1 MHSSRNSTDNLR
13 CALERFKQVLA
24 RWPRTAIVWIVPLAA
39 AAFCIAWG
47 VSSLGSRGP
56 TITIAF
62 ATAEG
67 LEADRS
73 TLRLRNVEIGRV
85 THVRA
90 LRGQPGVTIDVR
102 LDANAQALAVAD
114 TRFWIVRPRIG
125 PGGLSGLDS
134 VRSGSYIAAAPG
146 SSREPRTTFTG
157 LDAPPVTEG
166 GGRHYTL
173 RATSLG
179 SVAIGSPVYHRRAR
193 VGQVAG
199 YALDADG
206 HGVSIDVF
214 VAAPFDRYV
223 DVDARWWQAGGLG
236 LRLDAGGM
244 KLGTPSIAALLAGAL
259 AFAAP
264 PGRASNVAAPDG
276 TRFRVADDEID
287 AMRTPNA
294 PAAPVVMRFDR
305 SLRGLEVG
313 APVDFRGI
321 ELGNV
326 TAVGTEYDAARG
338 DVAMRVTIALYPD
351 RLGQR
356 YRDVLGNGDTDA
368 GKALLRTL
376 VARGLRGQ
384 LRVGNP
390 IANRSYVALDMFP
403 HAPPASVDTDRLPI
417 VLPTVPGTL
426 DVLRVHIADIAGTL
440 SRLPLDRMGTDLNAA
455 LAHTNAL
462 FAQLD
467 TELAP
472 HARDALGTARQAF
485 TAAQAMLAQQGAAT
499 SNVHR
504 TLTQFA
510 RTSSALHAL
519 AGDLEQHPEWL
530 LPNAS
535 GATQPAD
542 TPQPASASR

>member
-1 MHSSRNSTDNLR
+1 MLR
-13 CALERFKQVLA
+13 GCVPARTRAAL
-24 RWPRTAIVWIVPLAA
+24 VWIVPLAA
-39 AAFCIAWG
+39 AALCIAWG
-47 VSSLGSRGP
+47 IASFGSRGP

-62 ATAEG
+62 ASADG
-67 LEADRS
+67 LAAGQS
-73 TLRLRNVEIGRV
+73 TLRLRNVDIGRV
-85 THVRA
+85 TRVRA

-102 LDANAQALAVAD
+102 LDADAHALAVAD

-125 PGGLSGLDS
+125 PGGLSGLDT
-134 VRSGSYIAAAPG
+134 VLSGSYIAAALG
-146 SSREPRTTFTG
+146 HSREPRTTFTG
-157 LDAPPVTEG
+157 LDTPPVTEE

-193 VGQVAG
+193 VGQVTG

-206 HGVSIDVF
+206 HGVLIDVF
-214 VAAPFDRYV
+214 VAAPFDRTV

-236 LRLDAGGM
+236 LRLGAGGM
-244 KLGTPSIAALLAGAL
+244 QLDTPSLAALLGGAL
-259 AFAAP
+259 AFASP
-264 PGRASNVAAPDG
+264 PGRAPGSTAPDG
-276 TRFRVADDEID
+276 ARFRVADDEID

-305 SLRGLEVG
+305 SLRGLEIG
-313 APVDFRGI
+313 APVEFRGI

-338 DVAMRVTIALYPD
+338 DVAMRVTMALYPD

-356 YRDVLGNGDTDA
+356 YRDTLGNGESEA

-403 HAPPASVDTDRLPI
+403 NAPPTSVDTHREPI

-426 DVLRVHIADIAGTL
+426 DVLRVQMTDIAGTL

-455 LAHTNAL
+455 LVNTDAL
-462 FAQLD
+462 FKQLD

-472 HARDALGTARQAF
+472 HARAALGTARQSF
-485 TAAQAMLAQQGAAT
+485 TAAQAMLAQQGANT
-499 SNVHR
+499 SNVRR

-510 RTSSALHAL
+510 RTSSALRAL
-519 AGDLEQHPEWL
+519 ADDLEQHPDGWM
-530 LPNAS
+530 PNAS
-535 GATQPAD
+535 RATEPAD
-542 TPQPASASR
+542 AAHPANTANTANTTR

>member
-1 MHSSRNSTDNLR
+1 MH
-13 CALERFKQVLA
+13 A
-24 RWPRTAIVWIVPLAA
+24 RWPRAALFWIVPLAA
-39 AAFCIAWG
+39 AAFCVAWG
-47 VSSLGSRGP
+47 VTSLGSRGP
-56 TITIAF
+56 TITLAF
-62 ATAEG
+62 ATADG
-67 LEADRS
+67 LEAGRS
-73 TLRLRNVEIGRV
+73 TLRLRNVEVGRV
-85 THVRA
+85 TNVRA
-90 LRGQPGVTIDVR
+90 LRGQPGVRVEVR
-102 LDANAQALAVAD
+102 LDTDARALAVAD

-134 VRSGSYIAAAPG
+134 LQSGAYIAAALG
-146 SSREPRTTFTG
+146 HSRKSRTTFVG
-157 LDAPPVTEG
+157 LDAPPLTEDR
-166 GGRHYTL
+166 GRHYTL

-193 VGQVAG
+193 VGQVTG
-199 YALDADG
+199 YALDTGG

-223 DVDARWWQAGGLG
+223 DTDARWWQAGGLG

-244 KLGTPSIAALLAGAL
+244 TLGTPSLAALLAGAL

-264 PGRASNVAAPDG
+264 PGRTSIDAAPDG
-276 TRFRVADDEID
+276 ARFRVADDEID

-305 SLRGLEVG
+305 SLRGLDVG

-338 DVAMRVTIALYPD
+338 DVTMRVTMALYPD

-356 YRDVLGNGDTDA
+356 YRDVLGDGNTEA

-384 LRVGNP
+384 LRMGNP

-403 HAPPASVDTDRLPI
+403 HAPPASVDTNREPI
-417 VLPTVPGTL
+417 ALPTVPGTL
-426 DVLRVHIADIAGTL
+426 DVLRVQIADIAGTL
-440 SRLPLDRMGTDLNAA
+440 SRLPLDRMGANLNAA
-455 LAHTNAL
+455 LVNTNAL

-472 HARDALGTARQAF
+472 HAHDALSNARQAF
-485 TAAQAMLAQQGAAT
+485 TAAQATLRQEGASA
-499 SNVHR
+499 SNLHR
-504 TLTQFA
+504 TLAQFA
-510 RTSSALHAL
+510 RTSSALRAL

-530 LPNAS
+530 LPNVS
-535 GATQPAD
+535 GTTHPAR
-542 TPQPASASR
+542 TAP

>member
-1 MHSSRNSTDNLR
+1 MLR
-13 CALERFKQVLA
+13 RRVPARARAALF
-24 RWPRTAIVWIVPLAA
+24 WIVPLAA
-39 AAFCIAWG
+39 AALCIAWG
-47 VSSLGSRGP
+47 IASLGSRGP
-56 TITIAF
+56 TITIVF
-62 ATAEG
+62 ASADG
-67 LEADRS
+67 LAAGRS

-85 THVRA
+85 TRVHVM
-90 LRGQPGVTIDVR
+90 RGQPGVTIDVR
-102 LDANAQALAVAD
+102 LNADAQALAAAD

-125 PGGLSGLDS
+125 AGGLSGLDA
-134 VRSGSYIAAAPG
+134 VLSGSYIAAALG
-146 SSREPRTTFTG
+146 HSREPRTTFTG
-157 LDAPPVTEG
+157 LDAPPVTEE

-173 RATSLG
+173 RAASLG

-193 VGQVAG
+193 VGQVTG

-214 VAAPFDRYV
+214 VAAPFDRTV

-236 LRLDAGGM
+236 LRLGAGGM
-244 KLGTPSIAALLAGAL
+244 KLDTPSIAALLSGAL
-259 AFAAP
+259 AFASP
-264 PGRASNVAAPDG
+264 PGRAPSVAAPDG
-276 TRFRVADDEID
+276 ARFRVADDEID

-313 APVDFRGI
+313 APVEFRGI

-338 DVAMRVTIALYPD
+338 DVTMRVTMALYPD

-356 YRDVLGNGDTDA
+356 YRDVLGNGASEA

-403 HAPPASVDTDRLPI
+403 HAPPASVDTNREPI
-417 VLPTVPGTL
+417 ALPTVPGTL
-426 DVLRVHIADIAGTL
+426 DVLRVQMTDIAGTL
-440 SRLPLDRMGTDLNAA
+440 SRLPLDRIGTDLNAA
-455 LAHTNAL
+455 LANTDAL
-462 FAQLD
+462 FRQLD

-472 HARDALGTARQAF
+472 HARIALGTARQSF
-485 TAAQAMLAQQGAAT
+485 TAAQAMLVQQGANT
-499 SNVHR
+499 SNVRR

-510 RTSSALHAL
+510 RTSSALRAL
-519 AGDLEQHPEWL
+519 ADDLEQHPEGWT
-530 LPNAS
+530 PNAS
-535 GATQPAD
+535 RATEPAD
-542 TPQPASASR
+542 AAHPANMPQ

>member
-1 MHSSRNSTDNLR
+1 MWRRCVPARSR
-13 CALERFKQVLA
+13 AARF
-24 RWPRTAIVWIVPLAA
+24 WIVPLAA
-39 AAFCIAWG
+39 AVLCTAWG
-47 VSSLGSRGP
+47 ITSLGNRGP

-62 ATAEG
+62 ASADGLTAG
-67 LEADRS
+67 RS

-85 THVRA
+85 TRVRA

-102 LDANAQALAVAD
+102 LNADAHALAVAD

-125 PGGLSGLDS
+125 PGGLSGLDT
-134 VRSGSYIAAAPG
+134 VLSGTYIAAALG
-146 SSREPRTTFTG
+146 HSREPRTTFAG
-157 LDAPPVTEG
+157 LDTPPITEE

-173 RATSLG
+173 RAASLG
-179 SVAIGSPVYHRRAR
+179 SVAIGSPIYHRRAR
-193 VGQVAG
+193 VGQVTG

-206 HGVSIDVF
+206 HGVTIDVF
-214 VAAPFDRYV
+214 VAAPFDRAV

-236 LRLDAGGM
+236 LQLGAGGM
-244 KLGTPSIAALLAGAL
+244 KLDTPSIAALLGGAL
-259 AFAAP
+259 AFASP
-264 PGRASNVAAPDG
+264 PGRASSIPAPDG
-276 TRFRVADDEID
+276 ARFRVADDEID

-294 PAAPVVMRFDR
+294 QPAPVVMRFDR

-313 APVDFRGI
+313 APVEFRGI

-338 DVAMRVTIALYPD
+338 DVTMRVTMALYPD

-356 YRDVLGNGDTDA
+356 YRDVLGNGESEA

-403 HAPPASVDTDRLPI
+403 NALPVSVDTNHEPI
-417 VLPTVPGTL
+417 ALPTVPGTL
-426 DVLRVHIADIAGTL
+426 DVLRVRMTDIAGTL

-455 LAHTNAL
+455 LANTNAL
-462 FAQLD
+462 FGQLD

-472 HARDALGTARQAF
+472 RARIALGTARQSF
-485 TAAQAMLAQQGAAT
+485 TAAQAMLGQPGADT
-499 SNVHR
+499 SNVRR

-510 RTSSALHAL
+510 RTSSALRAL
-519 AGDLEQHPEWL
+519 ADDLEQHPEWL
-530 LPNAS
+530 LPHAS
-535 GATQPAD
+535 GTTQPPGAAY
-542 TPQPASASR
+542 PANTAR

>member
-1 MHSSRNSTDNLR
+1 MRTL
-13 CALERFKQVLA
+13 
-24 RWPRTAIVWIVPLAA
+24 WPRAAIFWVAPLAA

-56 TITIAF
+56 TISIAF
-62 ATAEG
+62 ATADG
-67 LEADRS
+67 LEAGRS

-85 THVRA
+85 TRVRA
-90 LRGQPGVTIDVR
+90 LHGQPGVMIDVR
-102 LDANAQALAVAD
+102 LDTHAQALAVAD

-134 VRSGSYIAAAPG
+134 VLSGSYIAAALG

-157 LDAPPVTEG
+157 LDAPPVNES

-199 YALDADG
+199 YTLDADG
-206 HGVSIDVF
+206 RSVSIDVF

-244 KLGTPSIAALLAGAL
+244 RLDTPSITALLAGAL

-264 PGRASNVAAPDG
+264 PGRTANV
-276 TRFRVADDEID
+276 
-287 AMRTPNA
+287 
-294 PAAPVVMRFDR
+294 AAPVVMHFDR
-305 SLRGLEVG
+305 SLRGLDVG
-313 APVDFRGI
+313 APVDFRGV

-338 DVAMRVTIALYPD
+338 SVTMRVTVALYPD

-356 YRDVLGNGDTDA
+356 YRSALGNGDTDA

-390 IANRSYVALDMFP
+390 VANRSYVALDMFP
-403 HAPPASVDTDRLPI
+403 HAPPASVDTDRTPI

-426 DVLRVHIADIAGTL
+426 DVLRVRIADIAGTL
-440 SRLPLDRMGTDLNAA
+440 SRLPLDRMGTDLNAT
-455 LAHTNAL
+455 LMRTNAL
-462 FAQLD
+462 FTQLD

-485 TAAQAMLAQQGAAT
+485 TAAQAMLAQQGANT

-504 TLTQFA
+504 TLTQIA
-510 RTSSALHAL
+510 RTSSALRAL
-519 AGDLEQHPEWL
+519 AGDLEQHPKWL

-542 TPQPASASR
+542 MPHPASAAR

>member
-1 MHSSRNSTDNLR
+1 MHSSRNSTETGRHTLVR
-13 CALERFKQVLA
+13 VAQMCAC
-24 RWPRTAIVWIVPLAA
+24 WPRAAIVWIVPLAA

-62 ATAEG
+62 ATADG
-67 LEADRS
+67 LEAGRS

-90 LRGQPGVTIDVR
+90 LRGQPGVMIDVR
-102 LDANAQALAVAD
+102 LDTTAQALAVAD
-114 TRFWIVRPRIG
+114 TRFWIARPRIG

-134 VRSGSYIAAAPG
+134 MLSGAYIAAALG
-146 SSREPRTTFTG
+146 SSRESRTTFTG
-157 LDAPPVTEG
+157 LDTPPVTDDR
-166 GGRHYTL
+166 GRHYTL
-173 RATSLG
+173 RTTSLG

-199 YALDADG
+199 YTLDADG

-259 AFAAP
+259 AFASP
-264 PGRASNVAAPDG
+264 PGRASIVAAPDG
-276 TRFRVADDEID
+276 ARFRVADDEID

-326 TAVGTEYDAARG
+326 TAVGTEYDDARG
-338 DVAMRVTIALYPD
+338 DVTMRVTMALYPD

-426 DVLRVHIADIAGTL
+426 DVLRVQVADIAGTL
-440 SRLPLDRMGTDLNAA
+440 SRLPLDRMGTELSAA
-455 LAHTNAL
+455 LVNTNTL

-472 HARDALGTARQAF
+472 HARDALGAARRAF
-485 TAAQAMLAQQGAAT
+485 TAAQAMLAQQGAPA

-510 RTSSALHAL
+510 RTSSALRAL
-519 AGDLEQHPEWL
+519 AGDLEQHPESL

-542 TPQPASASR
+542 TPRPASASR

>member
-1 MHSSRNSTDNLR
+1 MHSSRNSTDTRRHTLA
-13 CALERFKQVLA
+13 CFAQMHA
-24 RWPRTAIVWIVPLAA
+24 RWPRAALFWIVPLAA
-39 AAFCIAWG
+39 AAFCVAWG
-47 VSSLGSRGP
+47 VTSLGSRGP
-56 TITIAF
+56 TITLAF
-62 ATAEG
+62 ATADG
-67 LEADRS
+67 LEAGRS
-73 TLRLRNVEIGRV
+73 TLRLRNVEVGRV
-85 THVRA
+85 TNVRA
-90 LRGQPGVTIDVR
+90 LRGQPGVRVEVR
-102 LDANAQALAVAD
+102 LDTDARALAVAD

-134 VRSGSYIAAAPG
+134 LQSGAYIAAALG
-146 SSREPRTTFTG
+146 HSRKSRTTFVG
-157 LDAPPVTEG
+157 LDAPPLTEDR
-166 GGRHYTL
+166 GRHYTL

-193 VGQVAG
+193 VGQVTG
-199 YALDADG
+199 YALDTGG

-223 DVDARWWQAGGLG
+223 DTDARWWQAGGLG

-244 KLGTPSIAALLAGAL
+244 TLGTPSLAALLAGAL

-264 PGRASNVAAPDG
+264 PGRTSIDAAPDG
-276 TRFRVADDEID
+276 ARFRVADDEID

-305 SLRGLEVG
+305 SLRGLDVG

-338 DVAMRVTIALYPD
+338 DVTMRVTMALYPD

-356 YRDVLGNGDTDA
+356 YRDVLGDGNTEA

-384 LRVGNP
+384 LRMGNP

-403 HAPPASVDTDRLPI
+403 HAPPASVDTNREPI
-417 VLPTVPGTL
+417 ALPTVPGTL
-426 DVLRVHIADIAGTL
+426 DVLRVQIADIAGTL
-440 SRLPLDRMGTDLNAA
+440 SRLPLDRMGANLNAA
-455 LAHTNAL
+455 LVNTNAL

-472 HARDALGTARQAF
+472 HAHDALSNARQAF
-485 TAAQAMLAQQGAAT
+485 TAAQATLRQEGASA
-499 SNVHR
+499 SNLHR
-504 TLTQFA
+504 TLAQFA
-510 RTSSALHAL
+510 RTSSALRAL

-530 LPNAS
+530 LPNVS
-535 GATQPAD
+535 GTTHPAR
-542 TPQPASASR
+542 TAP

>member
-1 MHSSRNSTDNLR
+1 MHSSRNSTDTLR
-13 CALERFKQVLA
+13 RALGRFKQVRA
-24 RWPRTAIVWIVPLAA
+24 RWPRTAIIWIVPLAA

-47 VSSLGSRGP
+47 VASLGGRGP

-62 ATAEG
+62 ATADG
-67 LEADRS
+67 LEAGRS

-85 THVRA
+85 TRVRA
-90 LRGQPGVTIDVR
+90 LRGHPGVTIDVR
-102 LDANAQALAVAD
+102 LDANAQALTVAD

-146 SSREPRTTFTG
+146 SSREPRTVFTG
-157 LDAPPVTEG
+157 LDAPPVTEA

-199 YALDADG
+199 YTLDADG

-236 LRLDAGGM
+236 LRLDASGM

-338 DVAMRVTIALYPD
+338 DVTMRVTIALYPD

-403 HAPPASVDTDRLPI
+403 HAPPASVDTNRMPI

-426 DVLRVHIADIAGTL
+426 DVLRVRIADIAGTL
-440 SRLPLDRMGTDLNAA
+440 SRLPLDRMGTDLNAT
-455 LAHTNAL
+455 LVHTDAL

-485 TAAQAMLAQQGAAT
+485 TAAQSMLAQQGAAT

-510 RTSSALHAL
+510 RTSSALRAL

-535 GATQPAD
+535 GTARPAD
-542 TPQPASASR
+542 TPHPASASR

>member
-1 MHSSRNSTDNLR
+1 MPARTR
-13 CALERFKQVLA
+13 AALF
-24 RWPRTAIVWIVPLAA
+24 WIVPLAA

-47 VSSLGSRGP
+47 IASFGNRGP

-62 ATAEG
+62 ATADG
-67 LEADRS
+67 LVAGQS
-73 TLRLRNVEIGRV
+73 TLRLRNVDIGRV
-85 THVRA
+85 TRVRA
-90 LRGQPGVTIDVR
+90 LRRQPGVMVDIR
-102 LDANAQALAVAD
+102 LNADAQALAIAD
-114 TRFWIVRPRIG
+114 SRFWIVRPRIG
-125 PGGLSGLDS
+125 PGGLSGLDT
-134 VRSGSYIAAAPG
+134 VLSGSYIAAALG
-146 SSREPRTTFTG
+146 HSREPRTTFTG
-157 LDAPPVTEG
+157 LDAPPVTEES
-166 GGRHYTL
+166 GRHYTL
-173 RATSLG
+173 RAASLG

-193 VGQVAG
+193 VGQVTG

-214 VAAPFDRYV
+214 VAAPFDRAV
-223 DVDARWWQAGGLG
+223 DVDARWWHASGLG
-236 LRLDAGGM
+236 LRLGAGGM
-244 KLGTPSIAALLAGAL
+244 QLDTPSIAALLSGAL
-259 AFAAP
+259 AFASP
-264 PGRASNVAAPDG
+264 PGHAPSGTAPDG
-276 TRFRVADDEID
+276 ARFRVADDEID

-313 APVDFRGI
+313 APVEFRGI

-338 DVAMRVTIALYPD
+338 DVTMRVTMALYPD

-356 YRDVLGNGDTDA
+356 YRDVLGNGESEA

-403 HAPPASVDTDRLPI
+403 NAPPASVDTNREPI
-417 VLPTVPGTL
+417 ALPTVPGTL
-426 DVLRVHIADIAGTL
+426 DVLRVRMTEIAGSL

-455 LAHTNAL
+455 LANTDAL
-462 FAQLD
+462 FRQLD

-472 HARDALGTARQAF
+472 HARIALGTARQSFA
-485 TAAQAMLAQQGAAT
+485 TAQAMLAQQGADT
-499 SNVHR
+499 SNIRR
-504 TLTQFA
+504 TLAQFA
-510 RTSSALHAL
+510 RTSSALRAL

-530 LPNAS
+530 LPAASDATRPANA
-535 GATQPAD
+535 A
-542 TPQPASASR
+542 R

>member
-1 MHSSRNSTDNLR
+1 MLR
-13 CALERFKQVLA
+13 GGVPARTRAVL
-24 RWPRTAIVWIVPLAA
+24 VWIVPLAA
-39 AAFCIAWG
+39 AALCLAWG
-47 VSSLGSRGP
+47 IASLGHRGP
-56 TITIAF
+56 TISIAF
-62 ATAEG
+62 ASADG
-67 LEADRS
+67 LAAGRS
-73 TLRLRNVEIGRV
+73 TLRLRNVDIGRV
-85 THVRA
+85 TRVRV

-102 LDANAQALAVAD
+102 LDADAHALAAAD

-125 PGGLSGLDS
+125 PGGLSGLDAAL
-134 VRSGSYIAAAPG
+134 SGSYIAAALG
-146 SSREPRTTFTG
+146 HSHEPRTTFTG
-157 LDAPPVTEG
+157 LDAPPVTED

-173 RATSLG
+173 RAASLG

-193 VGQVAG
+193 VGQVTG

-214 VAAPFDRYV
+214 VAAPFDRAV

-236 LRLDAGGM
+236 LRLGAGGM
-244 KLGTPSIAALLAGAL
+244 QLDTPSLAALLGGAL
-259 AFAAP
+259 AFASP
-264 PGRASNVAAPDG
+264 PGRATGVAAPDG
-276 TRFRVADDEID
+276 ARFRVADDEID

-305 SLRGLEVG
+305 SLRGLEIG
-313 APVDFRGI
+313 APVEFRGI

-338 DVAMRVTIALYPD
+338 DVAMRVTMALYPD

-356 YRDVLGNGDTDA
+356 YRDTLGNGASEA

-403 HAPPASVDTDRLPI
+403 HAPPASVDTHREPI

-426 DVLRVHIADIAGTL
+426 DVLRVQMTDIAGTL

-455 LAHTNAL
+455 LVNTDAL
-462 FAQLD
+462 FKQLD

-472 HARDALGTARQAF
+472 HARAALGTARQSF
-485 TAAQAMLAQQGAAT
+485 TAAQAMLAQQGANT
-499 SNVHR
+499 SNVSL

-510 RTSSALHAL
+510 RTSRALRAL
-519 AGDLEQHPEWL
+519 AGDLEQHPEWWR
-530 LPNAS
+530 PHASSTTRPAGAAHPANSANA
-535 GATQPAD
+535 A
-542 TPQPASASR
+542 R

>member
-1 MHSSRNSTDNLR
+1 MRSSRNSTEACR
-13 CALERFKQVLA
+13 RALA
-24 RWPRTAIVWIVPLAA
+24 RVAQMRAGWPRAAIFWLVPLAA
-39 AAFCIAWG
+39 AACCLAWG
-47 VSSLGSRGP
+47 VSLLDNRGP
-56 TITIAF
+56 MVTIAF
-62 ATAEG
+62 ATADG
-67 LEADRS
+67 LEAGRS

-85 THVRA
+85 TRVRA
-90 LRGQPGVTIDVR
+90 VRGQPGVMIDVR
-102 LDANAQALAVAD
+102 LDTDARALAVAD

-134 VRSGSYIAAAPG
+134 VLSGSYLAATLG
-146 SSREPRTTFTG
+146 RSHHPRTRFTG
-157 LDAPPVTEG
+157 LDAPPVTED

-179 SVAIGSPVYHRRAR
+179 SVAIGSPVYHRRAC
-193 VGQVAG
+193 VGQVTG
-199 YALDADG
+199 YALDTDG

-214 VAAPFDRYV
+214 IAAPFVRYV

-244 KLGTPSIAALLAGAL
+244 QLDTPSIAALLAGAL
-259 AFAAP
+259 AFAPP
-264 PGRASNVAAPDG
+264 PGRASTTAAPDG
-276 TRFRVADDEID
+276 ARFRVADNEID

-305 SLRGLEVG
+305 PLRGLAVG

-326 TAVGTEYDAARG
+326 TAVGTEYDATRG
-338 DVAMRVTIALYPD
+338 DVTMRVAMALYPD

-356 YRDVLGNGDTDA
+356 YHDVLGNGDTDA
-368 GKALLRTL
+368 GGALLHTL

-384 LRVGNP
+384 LRIGNP

-403 HAPPASVDTDRLPI
+403 HAPPASVDTTREPI
-417 VLPTVPGTL
+417 ALPTVPGTL
-426 DVLRVHIADIAGTL
+426 DVLRDQIADIVGTV
-440 SRLPLDRMGTDLNAA
+440 SRLPLDRMGAHLNAA
-455 LAHTNAL
+455 LVNTDAL

-472 HARDALGTARQAF
+472 QTRDALRTARQTF
-485 TAAQAMLAQQGAAT
+485 MTAQATLRQEGANA
-499 SNVHR
+499 SNVRR

-510 RTSSALHAL
+510 RTSSALRAL
-519 AGDLEQHPEWL
+519 ADDLEQHPEWV
-530 LPNAS
+530 LPNGS
-535 GATQPAD
+535 GATRRDHAPHPAR
-542 TPQPASASR
+542 TAQ

>member
-1 MHSSRNSTDNLR
+1 MRT
-13 CALERFKQVLA
+13 C
-24 RWPRTAIVWIVPLAA
+24 WPRVALVWLVPLAA
-39 AAFCIAWG
+39 AACCLAWG
-47 VSSLGSRGP
+47 TSLLASRGP
-56 TITIAF
+56 TVTIAF
-62 ATAEG
+62 ATADG
-67 LEADRS
+67 LEAGRS

-85 THVRA
+85 TRVRA
-90 LRGQPGVTIDVR
+90 VRGQPGVRIDVR
-102 LDANAQALAVAD
+102 LDTDARALAVAD

-134 VRSGSYIAAAPG
+134 VLSGSYIAAALG
-146 SSREPRTTFTG
+146 RSHEPRTRFTG
-157 LDAPPVTEG
+157 LDAPPVTED

-193 VGQVAG
+193 VGQVTG

-214 VAAPFDRYV
+214 IAAPFVRYV
-223 DVDARWWQAGGLG
+223 DIDTRWWQAGGLG
-236 LRLDAGGM
+236 LRLGAGGM
-244 KLGTPSIAALLAGAL
+244 QLDTPSIAALLAGAL
-259 AFAAP
+259 AFASP
-264 PGRASNVAAPDG
+264 PGHTAIAAAPDG
-276 TRFRVADDEID
+276 TRFRVAGNEID

-305 SLRGLEVG
+305 SLRGLAVG

-338 DVAMRVTIALYPD
+338 DVTMRVTMALYPD

-356 YRDVLGNGDTDA
+356 YRAVLGNGDTDA
-368 GKALLRTL
+368 GRALLHTL

-384 LRVGNP
+384 LRIGNP

-403 HAPPASVDTDRLPI
+403 HAPPASVDTTREPI
-417 VLPTVPGTL
+417 ALPTVPGTL
-426 DVLRVHIADIAGTL
+426 DVLRDQIADIVGTV
-440 SRLPLDRMGTDLNAA
+440 SRLPLDRMGAHLNAA
-455 LAHTNAL
+455 LVNTDAL
-462 FAQLD
+462 FARLD

-472 HARDALGTARQAF
+472 QTRDALRTARQTF
-485 TAAQAMLAQQGAAT
+485 TTAETMLRQEGANA
-499 SNVHR
+499 SNVRR

-510 RTSSALHAL
+510 RTSSALRAL
-519 AGDLEQHPEWL
+519 ADDLEQHPEWL
-530 LPNAS
+530 LPNGS
-535 GATQPAD
+535 GATRRDHAPH
-542 TPQPASASR
+542 PASTAQ

>member
-1 MHSSRNSTDNLR
+1 MARFEQLR
-13 CALERFKQVLA
+13 A
-24 RWPRTAIVWIVPLAA
+24 RWPRAAIFWIVPLAA

-47 VSSLGSRGP
+47 ISSLGSRGP
-56 TITIAF
+56 TIAIAF
-62 ATAEG
+62 ATADG
-67 LEADRS
+67 LEAGRS

-85 THVRA
+85 TCVRV
-90 LRGQPGVTIDVR
+90 LRGQPGVMIDVR
-102 LDANAQALAVAD
+102 LDTDAQALAVAD

-134 VRSGSYIAAAPG
+134 ALSGSYIAAALG
-146 SSREPRTTFTG
+146 SSREPRATFTG
-157 LDAPPVTEG
+157 LDAPPVTEDH
-166 GGRHYTL
+166 GRHYLL

-193 VGQVAG
+193 VGQVVG
-199 YALDADG
+199 YTLDADG
-206 HGVSIDVF
+206 RGVSIDVF
-214 VAAPFDRYV
+214 VAAPLDRYV

-264 PGRASNVAAPDG
+264 PGRTSNVAAPDG
-276 TRFRVADDEID
+276 ARFRVADDEID

-294 PAAPVVMRFDR
+294 PAAPVVMHFDR
-305 SLRGLEVG
+305 SLRGLDVG

-338 DVAMRVTIALYPD
+338 DVTMRVTIALYPD

-403 HAPPASVDTDRLPI
+403 HAPPASVDTNRTPI

-455 LAHTNAL
+455 LMRTNAL

-472 HARDALGTARQAF
+472 HARDALGTARQTF
-485 TAAQAMLAQQGAAT
+485 TAAQAMLAQQGATT
-499 SNVHR
+499 SDLHR

-510 RTSSALHAL
+510 RTSSALRAF

-530 LPNAS
+530 RPNAS
-535 GATQPAD
+535 GAMQPGDA
-542 TPQPASASR
+542 QHPASTAR

>member
-1 MHSSRNSTDNLR
+1 MHSSRSSTDDLLR
-13 CALERFKQVLA
+13 TLARFRQVLA
-24 RWPRTAIVWIVPLAA
+24 RWPRAAIFWVAPLAA

-47 VSSLGSRGP
+47 ISSLGSRGP

-62 ATAEG
+62 ATADG
-67 LEADRS
+67 LEAGRS

-85 THVRA
+85 TRVRA
-90 LRGQPGVTIDVR
+90 LRGQPGVMIDVR
-102 LDANAQALAVAD
+102 LDADAQALAVAD

-134 VRSGSYIAAAPG
+134 VLSGSYIAAATG

-157 LDAPPVTEG
+157 LDAPPVNEN

-199 YALDADG
+199 YTLDADG
-206 HGVSIDVF
+206 RGVSIDVF

-244 KLGTPSIAALLAGAL
+244 RLGTPSIAALLAGAL

-264 PGRASNVAAPDG
+264 PGRTSNVAAPDG
-276 TRFRVADDEID
+276 ARFRMADDEID

-305 SLRGLEVG
+305 SLRGLDVG

-338 DVAMRVTIALYPD
+338 GVTMRVTIALYPD

-356 YRDVLGNGDTDA
+356 YRNVLGNGDTDA

-403 HAPPASVDTDRLPI
+403 HAPPASVDTDRMPI

-455 LAHTNAL
+455 LTHTNAL

-485 TAAQAMLAQQGAAT
+485 TAAQAMLAQQGATT
-499 SNVHR
+499 SNVHC

-510 RTSSALHAL
+510 RTSSALRAL

-542 TPQPASASR
+542 TPHPASASR

>member
-1 MHSSRNSTDNLR
+1 M
-13 CALERFKQVLA
+13 
-24 RWPRTAIVWIVPLAA
+24 
-39 AAFCIAWG
+39 FCVAWG
-47 VSSLGSRGP
+47 VASLGSRGP

-62 ATAEG
+62 ATADG
-67 LEADRS
+67 LEAGRS
-73 TLRLRNVEIGRV
+73 TLRLRNVEVGRV
-85 THVRA
+85 TRVRA
-90 LRGQPGVTIDVR
+90 LRGQSGVRVDVQ
-102 LDANAQALAVAD
+102 LDTDMHALAVAD

-134 VRSGSYIAAAPG
+134 VLSGAYIAAATGG
-146 SSREPRTTFTG
+146 SRAPRATFIG
-157 LDAPPVTEG
+157 LDAPPVTED

-173 RATSLG
+173 HTASLG

-193 VGQVAG
+193 VGQVTG

-223 DVDARWWQAGGLG
+223 DVDARWWQAGGIG

-244 KLGTPSIAALLAGAL
+244 KLGTPSIAAMLAGAL
-259 AFAAP
+259 AFASP
-264 PGRASNVAAPDG
+264 PGRASIVAAPDG
-276 TRFRVADDEID
+276 KRFRVADDEID

-305 SLRGLEVG
+305 SLRGLDVG

-338 DVAMRVTIALYPD
+338 DVTMRVTMALYPD

-403 HAPPASVDTDRLPI
+403 HAPPASVDTNREPI
-417 VLPTVPGTL
+417 ALPTVPGTL
-426 DVLRVHIADIAGTL
+426 DVLRVQIADIAGTL
-440 SRLPLDRMGTDLNAA
+440 SRLPLDRIGTDLNAA
-455 LAHTNAL
+455 LVNTNTL
-462 FAQLD
+462 FTQLD

-472 HARDALGTARQAF
+472 HARDALGIARQTF
-485 TAAQAMLAQQGAAT
+485 TAAQAMLRQEGAGT
-499 SNVHR
+499 SNLHR

-510 RTSSALHAL
+510 RTSRALRAL
-519 AGDLEQHPEWL
+519 AGELEQHPEWV

-535 GATQPAD
+535 STTPPAD
-542 TPQPASASR
+542 APHPASAAR

>member
-1 MHSSRNSTDNLR
+1 MRR
-13 CALERFKQVLA
+13 RVPARARAARF
-24 RWPRTAIVWIVPLAA
+24 WIVPLVAA
-39 AAFCIAWG
+39 ALCIAWG
-47 VSSLGSRGP
+47 ITSLGSRGP
-56 TITIAF
+56 TITIVF
-62 ATAEG
+62 ASADG
-67 LEADRS
+67 LAAGRS
-73 TLRLRNVEIGRV
+73 TLRLRNVDIGRV
-85 THVRA
+85 TRVRA

-102 LDANAQALAVAD
+102 LNADAQALAVAD
-114 TRFWIVRPRIG
+114 SRFWIVRPRIG
-125 PGGLSGLDS
+125 AGGLSGLDA
-134 VRSGSYIAAAPG
+134 VLSGSYIAAALG
-146 SSREPRTTFTG
+146 HAREPRTTFTG
-157 LDAPPVTEG
+157 LDAPPVAEE

-193 VGQVAG
+193 VGQVTG

-214 VAAPFDRYV
+214 VAAPFDRTV
-223 DVDARWWQAGGLG
+223 DVDARWWQASGLG
-236 LRLDAGGM
+236 LRLGAGGM
-244 KLGTPSIAALLAGAL
+244 TLDTPSIAALLSGAL
-259 AFAAP
+259 AFASP
-264 PGRASNVAAPDG
+264 PGRASSVAAPDG
-276 TRFRVADDEID
+276 ARFRVADDEID

-313 APVDFRGI
+313 APVEFRGI

-338 DVAMRVTIALYPD
+338 DVTMRVTMALYPD

-356 YRDVLGNGDTDA
+356 YRDVLGNGASEA
-368 GKALLRTL
+368 GKVLLRTL

-403 HAPPASVDTDRLPI
+403 HAPPASVDTNREPI
-417 VLPTVPGTL
+417 ALPTVPGTL
-426 DVLRVHIADIAGTL
+426 DVLRVQMTDIAGTL
-440 SRLPLDRMGTDLNAA
+440 SRLPLDRIGTDMNAA
-455 LAHTNAL
+455 LVSTDAL
-462 FAQLD
+462 FKQLD

-472 HARDALGTARQAF
+472 HARIALGTARQSF
-485 TAAQAMLAQQGAAT
+485 MAAQTMLVQQGADT
-499 SNVHR
+499 SNVRR

-510 RTSSALHAL
+510 RTSSALRAL
-519 AGDLEQHPEWL
+519 ADDMEQHPEWL

-535 GATQPAD
+535 STTQPAGAAHPAN
-542 TPQPASASR
+542 TASAANAANAANAAR